1 MSNKPSAGLPA
12 WLALLVAPF
21 FLLAAL
27 LFYRNVHSQLPPA
40 EQETLLAPVGRLVVK
55 DAAPAADNKAEAP
68 PATAKKEAAKTEEK
82 PATAPKAE
90 KVEAKEKPAAEA
102 KAEVQEGS
110 ASADAAKKADAA
122 KADDSKSEEKPD
134 AAKKADE
141 PKAEAKEEAKEE
153 EKPAAEAK
161 AEEKKAETKAEAQ
174 EGSASASEAKKAEA
188 KEEAKAEEQKADA
201 KKADEAKAET
211 QEEAKEEAKAEETK
225 AATGSASASEAQAAE
240 PKTDAKGDEAKGD
253 AGCEA
258 TLLVGDDMS
267 YNLAEIT
274 LDKAACPEFTVHL
287 KHQGQMSASVMG
299 HNVVISAAADKDAI
313 AGAGADA
320 GLEQNFVPASDPRV
334 LAHTKILGG
343 GEADSVRF
351 STDKFKAGG
360 DYDFYCTYPGH
371 ASMMHGK
378 VIVK

>member
-12 WLALLVAPF
+12 WLALLVAPL

-82 PATAPKAE
+82 PAA
-90 KVEAKEKPAAEA
+90 EAKEAEA
-102 KAEVQEGS
+102 KAEAQEGS

-122 KADDSKSEEKPD
+122 KADDSKSEEKPAD
-134 AAKKADE
+134 AKKADE
-141 PKAEAKEEAKEE
+141 PKAEAKEEAKEEAKAE

-161 AEEKKAETKAEAQ
+161 AEEKKAETKAE
-174 EGSASASEAKKAEA
+174 
-188 KEEAKAEEQKADA
+188 
-201 KKADEAKAET
+201 
-211 QEEAKEEAKAEETK
+211 ETK
-225 AATGSASASEAQAAE
+225 AAAGSASASEAQADE
-240 PKTDAKGDEAKGD
+240 PKTDAKADGAKGD

-313 AGAGADA
+313 VGAGADA
-320 GLEQNFVPASDPRV
+320 GLEQNFVPASDPHV

>member
-12 WLALLVAPF
+12 WLALLVAPL

-82 PATAPKAE
+82 
-90 KVEAKEKPAAEA
+90 
-102 KAEVQEGS
+102 S
-110 ASADAAKKADAA
+110 A
-122 KADDSKSEEKPD
+122 

-141 PKAEAKEEAKEE
+141 PKAEAKEEAKAEE
-153 EKPAAEAK
+153 QKAAEAK
-161 AEEKKAETKAEAQ
+161 AEEKPATEAKAEAK
-174 EGSASASEAKKAEA
+174 EGSASADEAKKAEA
-188 KEEAKAEEQKADA
+188 REEAKAEEPKADA

-211 QEEAKEEAKAEETK
+211 REEAKEEAKEEPK
-225 AATGSASASEAQAAE
+225 ADEGSASASEAKAAE
-240 PKTDAKGDEAKGD
+240 PKTDAKADGAKGD

-320 GLEQNFVPASDPRV
+320 GLEQNFVPASDPHV

>member
-12 WLALLVAPF
+12 WLALLVAPL

-82 PATAPKAE
+82 PA
-90 KVEAKEKPAAEA
+90 AEA
-102 KAEVQEGS
+102 KAEEKPATEAKAEEKKAEAKAEAKEGS

-122 KADDSKSEEKPD
+122 KADDSKSEEKPA

-141 PKAEAKEEAKEE
+141 P
-153 EKPAAEAK
+153 
-161 AEEKKAETKAEAQ
+161 
-174 EGSASASEAKKAEA
+174 KAEA

-201 KKADEAKAET
+201 KKADEAKEA
-211 QEEAKEEAKAEETK
+211 AKEEPKADE
-225 AATGSASASEAQAAE
+225 GSASASEAQADE
-240 PKTDAKGDEAKGD
+240 PKTDAKADGAKGD

>member
-12 WLALLVAPF
+12 WLALLVAPL

-82 PATAPKAE
+82 PAAKAKAE
-90 KVEAKEKPAAEA
+90 EKPATEAKAEEKKAEA
-102 KAEVQEGS
+102 KAEAQEAS
-110 ASADAAKKADAA
+110 ASADEAKKA
-122 KADDSKSEEKPD
+122 EV
-134 AAKKADE
+134 
-141 PKAEAKEEAKEE
+141 KE
-153 EKPAAEAK
+153 EAK
-161 AEEKKAETKAEAQ
+161 AEEKKAETKAEAK
-174 EGSASASEAKKAEA
+174 EESASADASKKAEA

-201 KKADEAKAET
+201 KKADEAKAE
-211 QEEAKEEAKAEETK
+211 AKEEAKEAAKEEPK
-225 AATGSASASEAQAAE
+225 ADEESASASEAKADE
-240 PKTDAKGDEAKGD
+240 PKTDAKADGAKGD

>member
-1 MSNKPSAGLPA
+1 
-12 WLALLVAPF
+12 
-21 FLLAAL
+21 
-27 LFYRNVHSQLPPA
+27 
-40 EQETLLAPVGRLVVK
+40 
-55 DAAPAADNKAEAP
+55 
-68 PATAKKEAAKTEEK
+68 
-82 PATAPKAE
+82 
-90 KVEAKEKPAAEA
+90 
-102 KAEVQEGS
+102 
-110 ASADAAKKADAA
+110 
-122 KADDSKSEEKPD
+122 
-134 AAKKADE
+134 
-141 PKAEAKEEAKEE
+141 
-153 EKPAAEAK
+153 
-161 AEEKKAETKAEAQ
+161 
-174 EGSASASEAKKAEA
+174 
-188 KEEAKAEEQKADA
+188 
-201 KKADEAKAET
+201 
-211 QEEAKEEAKAEETK
+211 
-225 AATGSASASEAQAAE
+225 
-240 PKTDAKGDEAKGD
+240 
-253 AGCEA
+253 
-258 TLLVGDDMS
+258 MS

>member
-12 WLALLVAPF
+12 WLALLVAPL

-68 PATAKKEAAKTEEK
+68 PATAKKEAAKAEEK
-82 PATAPKAE
+82 PAIAPKAE
-90 KVEAKEKPAAEA
+90 KVEAKEEA
-102 KAEVQEGS
+102 KV
-110 ASADAAKKADAA
+110 
-122 KADDSKSEEKPD
+122 
-134 AAKKADE
+134 
-141 PKAEAKEEAKEE
+141 E

-161 AEEKKAETKAEAQ
+161 AEEKPATEAKAEEKKAEAKAEAQ

-188 KEEAKAEEQKADA
+188 R
-201 KKADEAKAET
+201 
-211 QEEAKEEAKAEETK
+211 EEAKEEAKAEETK
-225 AATGSASASEAQAAE
+225 AAAGSASASEAKADE
-240 PKTDAKGDEAKGD
+240 PKTDAKADGAKGD

>member
-12 WLALLVAPF
+12 WLALLVAPL

-82 PATAPKAE
+82 SATAPKAE
-90 KVEAKEKPAAEA
+90 KVEAKEEAKAEEKPAAEA
-102 KAEVQEGS
+102 KAEEKPATEAKAEEKKAEAKAEAQEGS

-122 KADDSKSEEKPD
+122 KADDSKSEEKPAD
-134 AAKKADE
+134 AKKADE
-141 PKAEAKEEAKEE
+141 AKAEAKEEAKEEAKAE

-161 AEEKKAETKAEAQ
+161 AEEKKAETKE
-174 EGSASASEAKKAEA
+174 ESASADA
-188 KEEAKAEEQKADA
+188 AKAD
-201 KKADEAKAET
+201 
-211 QEEAKEEAKAEETK
+211 
-225 AATGSASASEAQAAE
+225 E
-240 PKTDAKGDEAKGD
+240 PKTDAKADGAKGD

-313 AGAGADA
+313 VGAGADA
-320 GLEQNFVPASDPRV
+320 GLEQNFVPASDPHV

>member
-12 WLALLVAPF
+12 WLALLVAPL

-55 DAAPAADNKAEAP
+55 DAAPAADKKAETP
-68 PATAKKEAAKTEEK
+68 PATAKKEAAKAEEK
-82 PATAPKAE
+82 PAAAPKAE
-90 KVEAKEKPAAEA
+90 KVEAKEEAKVEKKPAAEA
-102 KAEVQEGS
+102 KAEAQEGS
-110 ASADAAKKADAA
+110 ASADAAKKAEAA
-122 KADDSKSEEKPD
+122 KADDSKSEEKPA

-141 PKAEAKEEAKEE
+141 PKAEAKEEAKEAAKE
-153 EKPAAEAK
+153 EPK
-161 AEEKKAETKAEAQ
+161 ADEE
-174 EGSASASEAKKAEA
+174 SASASEAK
-188 KEEAKAEEQKADA
+188 AD
-201 KKADEAKAET
+201 
-211 QEEAKEEAKAEETK
+211 
-225 AATGSASASEAQAAE
+225 E
-240 PKTDAKGDEAKGD
+240 PKTDAKADGAKGD

-313 AGAGADA
+313 VGAGADA
-320 GLEQNFVPASDPRV
+320 GLEQNFVPASDPHV